1 MTRLPLL
8 ALLLVLLPGAATAA
22 TVLSNTAVFGFT
34 DLLIYRNA
42 TSKGWNFGD
51 SAANAPATTL
61 LGVSFRSN
69 LGVNDAANGLTF
81 TTAPLTY
88 AIGGFAWGGATEQA
102 ARDALSKGGL
112 HGGAGDFAMKFATTA
127 GKVYVVE
134 ILALDASAPA
144 TGRSMDIVIDNVTV
158 IDDWHIPQGAP
169 FNKLARIEV
178 VADADGVDLRMG
190 RGGIAGTD
198 QNPAISA
205 VAITES
211 TNALPLFAVH
221 PCAQSQPSGGSVTFR
236 VTAGGAPIPTLQW
249 RKNGSPIP
257 GKTTNTLTLTGLT
270 AGDAAA
276 YDCVAT
282 NTVGSTASNAAA
294 LTLVPVITPNAM
306 TAGLRG
312 YWRFDETTGCSAA
325 DTSGQHRSGN
335 LINFPAGSNAHWTA
349 GKIGGALRFGGPAT
363 FQHVIVPAVP
373 LPTTPS
379 YSIAAWVQADSRP
392 VWASIAKNWFGFTH
406 FGLDAGGGQLSN
418 YFGLSPSGQI
428 RVAETEIFPLSTWQ
442 HVVCTAESGTLKLY
456 RNGVLAATQAFTGTM
471 YSPLPAPMGIGV
483 KLNGAIADTGSP
495 GYWHGL
501 IDDLALWHRTLSA
514 AEISTLYAAGV
525 QGQSLDNP
533 NPLPPATSLVISEFL
548 GDNAGGALDE
558 DYDSSDWLELYNG
571 TAAAVNL
578 DGYWLTDDITNKT
591 KWRLPAVN
599 LPANGYQLVWA
610 SNKDRRVV
618 GQPLH
623 TNFSLSD
630 GEELYLIAPDGTTIV
645 HGYTSPLNWTP
656 GNAATLIDRYP
667 DETNVSCG
675 VQGGANQTG
684 YFKSPT
690 PGGVNGAKTSS
701 YGPIITQETHTPL
714 QPAPG
719 EPVTVTARI
728 RPQQDELVEGNPAPN
743 YIVSATL
750 TYRVMYG
757 AETSIAMRNDG
768 TGGDAVAGDEIWTG
782 VIPGTHGATAGQM
795 LRWSISGLSAQGP
808 ARRSPQF
815 LLPDSAQYHGTII
828 ADTSLTTPLPVL
840 HRFMQTPALADSEAG
855 TVCSI
860 FFNGEF
866 HDNCRIRIRGNT
878 SRGFPKKSHKID
890 LPPGERIPLKLVP
903 VGQPEPPQVS
913 ELNINTTYTD
923 KSYVRALMAAEMHA
937 LSGIASPEIFHIHQR
952 ENGAFY
958 SVALCVENVD
968 DIFLKKHGIDEHGA
982 FYKAVGDNGACDFTT
997 AAAFE
1002 KKNRHPEGYTDLQ
1015 NVVTN
1020 LGLTG
1025 TALETWLFDNVDL
1038 PMWVNWHAGSVISQ
1052 NIDASNKNY
1061 YIYRDTLGSREWS
1074 VLPWDLDLTFGP
1086 NALNTDVMVYSQNS
1100 PSTPQCTSHPLIG
1113 ARPWLLHT
1121 DKYNRMIEAMAKTP
1135 RVRQMIARRLR
1146 SLNDQFLATNWF
1158 QNRMDALQPVLTA
1171 DVNAD
1176 HAKWG
1181 VNSHFA
1187 WSGGTAYTLAQSIT
1201 RIKNDYLRRDQALNR
1216 STYLTAT
1223 HGGAFSLNFS
1233 TGAGSLGVPAAHA
1246 ANPAINFVTVD
1257 SNPAGGN
1264 QDQEYIELANPNA
1277 FDVDLSAWTLEGG
1290 VSFTFTGGTVLPA
1303 GQSLFV
1309 TPDRYAFRQRSVSP
1323 RGGERR
1329 FVTGPYSGHLNN
1341 FGETLTLKN
1350 AAGTIISTFTVPAA
1364 PSDPQR
1370 FLAVSEIY
1378 YNPPGTADDTEYLEF
1393 INTSDTITLDL
1404 AGVKITAGL
1413 TGTDALGAPVYFTF
1427 AAGTTL
1433 APGARV
1439 VVVRSLTAFQA
1450 AWPAVAGTQIA
1461 GTFPADTALDNGG
1474 ELLKVED
1481 ATGSTIVQFTYDDN
1495 VPWPMLPDGDG
1506 YSLVHMIP
1514 TPGDLHHADAT
1525 NWRAS
1530 AATGGSPG
1538 ISDALTPPAN
1548 PNADDDGDGLTNFI
1562 EHVMG
1567 DGAPFTATRQP
1578 DGSVVITWTQRAGA
1592 DTGRITLQSSPDLSA
1607 WMDVTDG
1614 TRTEASS
1621 GGLLIHTATFPPAGP
1636 RRYYRAR
1643 ITSPLP

>member
-1 MTRLPLL
+1 MKCMARF
-8 ALLLVLLPGAATAA
+8 ALLFALLPGCSCAA
-22 TVLSNTAVFGFT
+22 TVVSNTAVFGFT
-34 DLLIYRNA
+34 DLLSYRNA
-42 TSKGWNFGD
+42 TSKGWNFGN

-61 LGVSFRSN
+61 LGVTFRSN
-69 LGVNDAANGLTF
+69 LGVNDVTNGLTF
-81 TTAPLTY
+81 TTAPSTY
-88 AIGGFAWGGATEQA
+88 AIGGFAWGGVSEQA
-102 ARDALSKGGL
+102 ARDNLSKGGL
-112 HGGAGDFAMKFATTA
+112 HGGAGNFAMRFATTA

-134 ILALDASAPA
+134 VLALDASAPA
-144 TGRSMDIVIDNVTV
+144 TGRSMDIIIDNVTV
-158 IDDWHIPQGAP
+158 VDDWHIPQGSP
-169 FNKLARIEV
+169 YNKLARIEV

-205 VAITES
+205 VAFTEV
-211 TNALPLFAVH
+211 TNAPPAFAVH
-221 PCAQSQPSGGSVTFR
+221 PCDQSQPLGGSATFT

-249 RKNGSPIP
+249 RKNGTAIP
-257 GKTTNTLTLTGLT
+257 GQTGAALTLTGLT
-270 AGDAAA
+270 AGDATT

-282 NTVGSTASNAAA
+282 NALGSSTSNAAT
-294 LTLVPVITPNAM
+294 LTFAPLVTANAM
-306 TAGLRG
+306 TADLKG
-312 YWRFDETTGCSAA
+312 YWRFDEVTGCSAA

-335 LINFPAGSNAHWTA
+335 LINFPAGSNAQWSA

-363 FQHVIVPAVP
+363 LQHVIVPAVP

-379 YSIAAWVQADSRP
+379 YTIAAWVQADSRP

-428 RVAETEIFPLSTWQ
+428 RVAETEVFPLSTWQ

-456 RNGVLAATQAFTGTM
+456 RNGVLTATQTFTGSL

-483 KLNGAIADTGSP
+483 KLNGAVADTGSP

-533 NPLPPATSLVISEFL
+533 NPQPPANALVISEFL

-558 DYDSSDWLELYNG
+558 DYDSSDWIELYNG
-571 TAAAVNL
+571 TASAVNL
-578 DGYWLTDDITNKT
+578 DGYYLTDDRLNKT
-591 KWRLPAVN
+591 KWRFPAVN
-599 LPANGYQLVWA
+599 LASGGYLLVWA
-610 SNKDRRVV
+610 SNKDRRVP

-623 TNFSLSD
+623 TSFSLSD

-645 HGYTSPLNWTP
+645 HGYSTPLNWTQ
-656 GNAATLIDRYP
+656 GDASTLIDRYP
-667 DETNVSCG
+667 DATNVSYG
-675 VQGGANQTG
+675 VQGGATLEH
-684 YFKSPT
+684 YFKTPT
-690 PGGVNGAKTSS
+690 PGGVNGATTAAS
-701 YGPIITQETHTPL
+701 GPIITQETHTPA

-719 EPVTVTARI
+719 GEVTVTARI
-728 RPQQDELVEGNPAPN
+728 RPQQDELDDGDTSPN
-743 YIVSATL
+743 FIFSATL

-757 AETSIAMRNDG
+757 PEASVAMRDDG
-768 TGGDAVAGDEIWTG
+768 TGGDALANDDIWTG

-795 LRWSISGLSAQGP
+795 LRWSISATSDQGNS
-808 ARRSPQF
+808 RRSPQF
-815 LLPDSAQYHGTII
+815 LLADSSQYHGTVV
-828 ADTSLTTPLPVL
+828 ADTALTTPLPVL
-840 HRFMQTPALADSEAG
+840 HRFIQTPALADSESG

-890 LPPGERIPLKLVP
+890 LPPGRRVPLKLVVP
-903 VGQPEPPQVS
+903 GQPEPPQVA

-923 KSYVRALMAAEMHA
+923 KSYARALMAAEMHA
-937 LSGIASPEIFHIHQR
+937 LSGIPTPEIYHVHQR

-958 SVALCVENVD
+958 SVALFVENAD
-968 DIFLKKHGIDEHGA
+968 DIFLKKHGIDDHGA

-1052 NIDASNKNY
+1052 NIDASNKNF

-1086 NALNTDVMVYSQNS
+1086 NALNTDVMVYNQNS

-1113 ARPWLLHT
+1113 ARPWQLHSG
-1121 DKYNRMIEAMAKTP
+1121 KYNRMIEAMANTP
-1135 RVRQMIARRLR
+1135 RVRTMIARRLR
-1146 SLNDQFLATNWF
+1146 SLNDQFLATSWF
-1158 QNRMDALQPVLTA
+1158 QNRMDTLAPVLAA
-1171 DVNAD
+1171 DVIAD
-1176 HAKWG
+1176 HTKWG
-1181 VNSHFA
+1181 ANSHFS

-1201 RIKNDYLRRDQALNR
+1201 RIKNEHLLNR
-1216 STYLTAT
+1216 SAYLTTT

-1246 ANPAINFVTVD
+1246 ANPTINFVTVE

-1264 QDQEYIELANPNA
+1264 QDQEYIELANPNS

-1290 VSFTFTGGTVLPA
+1290 VTFTFTGGTVLPS
-1303 GQSLFV
+1303 GQSLYV
-1309 TPDRYAFRQRSVSP
+1309 TPDRYAFRQRTVSP

-1350 AAGTIISTFTVPAA
+1350 AAGTIISTFTVPPA
-1364 PSDPQR
+1364 PSDVQR
-1370 FLAVSEIY
+1370 FLAISEIH
-1378 YNPPGTADDTEYLEF
+1378 YNPPGTADDTEFLEF
-1393 INTSDTITLDL
+1393 VNTSATVALDL

-1413 TGTDALGAPVYFTF
+1413 TATDALGAPVYFTF
-1427 AAGTTL
+1427 PSGTPL
-1433 APGARV
+1433 APGARIL
-1439 VVVRSLTAFQA
+1439 VVRDLTAFQTAYPTVA
-1450 AWPAVAGTQIA
+1450 AGQIA
-1461 GTFPADTALDNGG
+1461 GVFPAGTALDNGG
-1474 ELLKVED
+1474 EELKIED
-1481 ATGSTIVQFTYDDN
+1481 ATGSTVVQFTYDD
-1495 VPWPMLPDGDG
+1495 VTPWPQLPDGDG
-1506 YSLVHMIP
+1506 HSLVHMNP
-1514 TPGDLHHADAT
+1514 TAGDVHHGDAS
-1525 NWRAS
+1525 NWRSS
-1530 AATGGSPG
+1530 AAAGGNPG
-1538 ISDALTPPAN
+1538 TSDTLPPPAN
-1548 PNADDDGDGLTNFI
+1548 PNADDDGDGLSNFI

-1567 DGAPFTATRQP
+1567 EGAPLTATLQP
-1578 DGSVVITWTQRAGA
+1578 GGALQLAWSQRPGA
-1592 DTGRITLQSSPDLSA
+1592 DNGRIVLQSSADLSA
-1607 WMDVTDG
+1607 WTDVTDG
-1614 TRTEASS
+1614 TRTESS
-1621 GGLLIHTATFPPAGP
+1621 AGGMLIHTYSIPPAGP

-1643 ITSPLP
+1643 VIGPTP